1 MTYSLAMLG
10 VSNVARVYYGLLLLL
25 LGSQGSG
32 RWTIPVQ
39 TIFIS
44 PVINKNHKTTNTNFE
59 MLVERDLM
67 SNFFKFF
74 FFFFLEKYFISNDS
88 PMRNDLICDP
98 SRRKSS
104 KQMTRN
110 TYLHLFM
117 AISHHP

>member
-44 PVINKNHKTTNTNFE
+44 PVISKNHKTRNENFE

-67 SNFFKFF
+67 SNFLRV
-74 FFFFLEKYFISNDS
+74 FFLLLLGKIFHF
-88 PMRNDLICDP
+88 
-98 SRRKSS
+98 K
-104 KQMTRN
+104 
-110 TYLHLFM
+110 
-117 AISHHP
+117 